1 MINKESMSKRIL
13 ILTPNPDHPSHHG
26 RWPYVLD
33 AYREALAGIDAE
45 IFDQPWSEPID
56 GDYDLI
62 LPLVAWG
69 YHNAP
74 NSFIGAMTAMGAAE
88 RRVFNPPEI
97 VSWNVDKRYLRDLAE
112 AGVRIIPTLFTER
125 LTDEDVAR
133 ARADFGQKALVLK
146 PAISAG
152 AKNTLIWEGD
162 NLLSS
167 PALAGE
173 GDHEVVEGGTA
184 PPAGPAMIQPFM
196 PAIRS
201 EGEWSLLYFVGQF
214 SHAVLKTPKSGDFR
228 SQPDYNAHLRVKT
241 PPPEALALAQSAID
255 FIGRDR
261 LLYARVDMVRAE
273 DGGFCL
279 MELELI
285 EPDLYLTYDPEAA
298 MRFKDAV
305 EAALHVCGCASAD
318 HVH

>member
-45 IFDQPWSEPID
+45 ILDQPWSEPIAED
-56 GDYDLI
+56 FDLI

-112 AGVRIIPTLFTER
+112 AGVRIIPTLFTEGV
-125 LTDEDVAR
+125 TDEDVAR

-152 AKNTLIWEGD
+152 AKNTLVWEGEA
-162 NLLSS
+162 LSELDS
-167 PALAGE
+167 DVRDVEDKKLA
-173 GDHEVVEGGTA
+173 VPV
-184 PPAGPAMIQPFM
+184 GPSMIQPFM

-228 SQPDYNAHLRVKT
+228 SQPDYDAHLRALT

-285 EPDLYLTYDPEAA
+285 EPDLYLTYDLEAS

-305 EAALHVCGCASAD
+305 ESAMLVCGCSSD
-318 HVH
+318 HHVH

>member
-45 IFDQPWSEPID
+45 IFDQPWSEPITE
-56 GDYDLI
+56 DYDLI

-112 AGVRIIPTLFTER
+112 AGVRIIPTLFTEGV
-125 LTDEDVAR
+125 TDEDVAR
-133 ARADFGQKALVLK
+133 ARADFGQTALVLK

-162 NLLSS
+162 R
-167 PALAGE
+167 LAEATAGAA
-173 GDHEVVEGGTA
+173 DVEDRKAT
-184 PPAGPAMIQPFM
+184 PPVGPAMIQPFM
-196 PAIRS
+196 PAIQS

-228 SQPDYNAHLRVKT
+228 SQPDYDAHLRVLT

-261 LLYARVDMVRAE
+261 LLYARVDMVRAA
-273 DGGFCL
+273 DVGFCL

-305 EAALHVCGCASAD
+305 EAAMLVCGCGSSD

>member
-1 MINKESMSKRIL
+1 MSKRIL

-33 AYREALAGIDAE
+33 AYREALSGIDAE
-45 IFDQPWSEPID
+45 IFDQPWSEPIAE
-56 GDYDLI
+56 DYDLI

-112 AGVRIIPTLFTER
+112 AGVRIIPTLFTESV
-125 LTDEDVAR
+125 TDEDVAR

-162 NLLSS
+162 IL
-167 PALAGE
+167 PCAAGE
-173 GDHEVVEGGTA
+173 GDHEVVEGAITTTT
-184 PPAGPAMIQPFM
+184 PPIGPAMIQPFM
-196 PAIRS
+196 PAIQS
-201 EGEWSLLYFVGQF
+201 EGEWSLLYFVGQL

-228 SQPDYNAHLRVKT
+228 SQPDYDAHLRVLT

-261 LLYARVDMVRAE
+261 LLYARVDMVRAP

-285 EPDLYLTYDPEAA
+285 EPDLYLTYHPEASR
-298 MRFKDAV
+298 RFKDAV
-305 EAALHVCGCASAD
+305 EAAMMVCGCTSSD